1 MRLSE
6 HPLIGAETIQARVR
20 ELGAQITTD
29 YAGRELMV
37 IVVLK
42 GGLLFAADLL
52 RAIRVP
58 LSLEYIRAK
67 SYDGD
72 HSQGHVEL
80 RVLPEQP
87 LRGKHVLFV
96 EDILDTGRTTAA
108 IMDTAK
114 DSGAASIQL
123 CVLLDKPSHRTT
135 PVHADYVGFTI
146 DDHFVVG
153 YGLDFDE
160 HHRELPAI
168 HVMENSFK

>member
-1 MRLSE
+1 MRLRDE
-6 HPLIGAETIQARVR
+6 PLITADAIQARVR

-29 YAGRELMV
+29 YAGREVMV

-52 RAIRVP
+52 REIRVP

-67 SYDGD
+67 SYEGD
-72 HSQGHVEL
+72 QSQGHVEL
-80 RVLPEQP
+80 KVLPEQS
-87 LRGKHVLFV
+87 LTGKHVLFV

-108 IMDTAK
+108 ALDIARK
-114 DSGAASIQL
+114 ANASSIGL

-135 PVHADYVGFTI
+135 PIHADYVGFRI
-146 DDHFVVG
+146 EDLFVVG
-153 YGLDFDE
+153 YGLDYNE

-168 HVMENSFK
+168 HVME

>member
-168 HVMENSFK
+168 HVMENS